1 MAASGSATRSSK
13 HSPVLYPFEH
23 ISISP
28 SEGVVPLVNF
38 KIGIKLRSLS
48 EHFGSARVREMTELT
63 NRLSN

>member
-38 KIGIKLRSLS
+38 KIGIKLRLFSGHL
-48 EHFGSARVREMTELT
+48 ESAHVRETTELA